1 MSWFKSIRGRMIV
14 IMLLLMMAAM
24 MFIGLY
30 LWISL
35 ESFYNETHTR
45 TMEQATYPLQFSA
58 REFLLQDQAFKSLV
72 IQIQDLQRLEN
83 QDVTVL
89 QQLENRRD
97 ALAVTMVDLQ
107 ENLSSLVRASAPTE
121 SEGQGESF
129 QLAVLDTALKP
140 VAKTVGVNCLDSADY
155 SVLNQTLLQGTTMET
170 HIQYMKADQSQ
181 QDMKILTFPVTD
193 SETGKVLGMIYVES
207 GIGSITSN
215 LQHVRSMVVVATFGS
230 MLIIGVVA
238 SVMAGTI
245 TGPIRVLNSRAKEMA
260 TGDFNSQIA
269 IQSEDEVGELGRTFN
284 GLSLRLR
291 DTLTE
296 IADEKSKME
305 AMLNFMTEG
314 VIAIDHTGKIIHINP
329 AACKMFHL
337 PVDHTGQLLDALL
350 PAELYHFAW
359 RQALANGET
368 VTKEIKVETPNANDV
383 VLRSHAAPFS
393 TKANERSSVVIV
405 LLDMTEENKLEEM
418 RRDFVANVSHEL
430 RTPLTTVRTY
440 VETLKDGA
448 LHEPELAQRF
458 LGVVINETDRM
469 TRLVND
475 LLHLTRLDSI
485 SKWEPYF
492 VQDLK
497 EIIHAV
503 SEVMEL
509 QFAAKEQNFSM
520 VLPVGS
526 PKVNAVQDKI
536 QQVLINILA
545 NANLYTPAR
554 GSIYLSLTEV
564 DDGNEIMVQDTGI
577 GIPKESMERIFE
589 RFYRVDKARS
599 REKGGNGLG
608 LSIARQIVDGHGG
621 RISLESEYG
630 VGTTVRIWLPKPENF
645 GAEL

>member
-1 MSWFKSIRGRMIV
+1 MSWLKSIRGRMVV

-58 REFLLQDQAFKSLV
+58 REFLLQDQSFKSLV
-72 IQIQDLQRLEN
+72 TQIQDLQ
-83 QDVTVL
+83 QQADHDIPTL
-89 QQLENRRD
+89 QQLENKRD
-97 ALAVTMVDLQ
+97 NLAVVLVELQ
-107 ENLSSLVRASAPTE
+107 ANLSSLVRASAPTE
-121 SEGQGESF
+121 TEGQAESF

-140 VAKTVGVNCLDSADY
+140 VAKTVGVNCLESVDY
-155 SVLNQTLLQGTTMET
+155 SLLNQTLLQGTIMET
-170 HIQYMKADQSQ
+170 HVKYVKPDQSQ
-181 QDMKILTFPVTD
+181 QYIKILTFPVTD
-193 SETGKVLGMIYVES
+193 TETNAVLGMIYVES

-230 MLIIGVVA
+230 MLIIGMMA

-260 TGDFNSQIA
+260 AGDFNSQIA
-269 IQSEDEVGELGRTFN
+269 IQSEDEVGDLGRTFN

-337 PVDHTGQLLDALL
+337 PTDLAGQLLDALL

-383 VLRSHAAPFS
+383 ILRSHAAPFS
-393 TKANERSSVVIV
+393 TKANERSGVVIV

-475 LLHLTRLDSI
+475 LLYLTRLDSI
-485 SKWEPYF
+485 SKREPYF

-503 SEVMEL
+503 SEVMEP
-509 QFAAKEQNFSM
+509 QFAVKEQNFSM
-520 VLPVGS
+520 VLPIGS

-554 GSIYLSLTEV
+554 GSIYLTLTEV
-564 DDGNEIMVQDTGI
+564 DDGSEITVQDTGI

-621 RISLESEYG
+621 RIALESEYG